1 LGDARTKFFHANA
14 TIRHR
19 RNSIAIL
26 KSKTRDIISSHPG
39 KEELLWKSFKERIG
53 NSDYCGM
60 LFDLSSLL

>member
-1 LGDARTKFFHANA
+1 LGDARNKFFHANA

-26 KSKTRDIISSHPG
+26 KSETRDIISSQ
-39 KEELLWKSFKERIG
+39 EELLWKSFKERIG

>member
-1 LGDARTKFFHANA
+1 LGDARNKFFHANA

-26 KSKTRDIISSHPG
+26 KSETWDIISSQ
-39 KEELLWKSFKERIG
+39 EELLWKSFKERIG